1 MKNKN
6 FQEERF
12 DSYLNKTII
21 YSSKWY
27 FREYNK
33 FTNIEKD
40 VDDFDMSSIILN
52 DAFFDS
58 NSYTLDSIDNKLLL
72 KDALNKLSD
81 IEQTVIFLLFQQDLK
96 QDDVAN
102 ILEIYTRSV
111 RRIEYRALKKLK
123 NYLEGEK

>member
-27 FREYNK
+27 FREQSK
-33 FTNIEKD
+33 FSNIEKS
-40 VDDFDMSSIILN
+40 VDDCDMSSILLKG
-52 DAFFDS
+52 DFFNS
-58 NSYTLDSIDNKLLL
+58 SYTLETIDNKLLL

-81 IEQTVIFLLFQQDLK
+81 IEQTVIFLLFQEDLK
-96 QDDVAN
+96 QDDVAH

-111 RRIEYRALKKLK
+111 RRIEYRALRKLRD
-123 NYLEGEK
+123 YLKGEK

>member
-58 NSYTLDSIDNKLLL
+58 NSYTLDLIDNKLLL